1 MHVDGHLE
9 SEVAQKLGIASQE
22 FKTLRRIWNHCNI
35 SRSFKFVIFT
45 ACILQRLLYSL
56 DTAWLNKSLRRKLD
70 GFHAKC
76 LRQILQIS
84 PSFMSRV
91 SNEFIL
97 RQFDTV
103 PLSKILLQRQLE
115 LFGNIAR
122 LPNDHILR
130 KITFEENSLQPISC
144 RNRRRGRPRSTWTEE
159 IAKIASSLFHDEGRL
174 WHSVMNPDSWK
185 QIVKHYAS
193 HVDIA

>member
-1 MHVDGHLE
+1 M
-9 SEVAQKLGIASQE
+9 
-22 FKTLRRIWNHCNI
+22 
-35 SRSFKFVIFT
+35 
-45 ACILQRLLYSL
+45 
-56 DTAWLNKSLRRKLD
+56 D
-70 GFHAKC
+70 GFYAKC

-103 PLSKILLQRQLE
+103 PLSKILLQRQLV

-130 KITFEENSLQPISC
+130 QITFEENSLQPITC
-144 RNRRRGRPRSTWTEE
+144 PNRRRGRPRSTWTQEMS
-159 IAKIASSLFHDEGRL
+159 KIASSLFHDAERL
-174 WHSVMNPDSWK
+174 WHSIMNPDSWK
-185 QIVKHYAS
+185 QIVKHYTFHS
-193 HVDIA
+193 DIT